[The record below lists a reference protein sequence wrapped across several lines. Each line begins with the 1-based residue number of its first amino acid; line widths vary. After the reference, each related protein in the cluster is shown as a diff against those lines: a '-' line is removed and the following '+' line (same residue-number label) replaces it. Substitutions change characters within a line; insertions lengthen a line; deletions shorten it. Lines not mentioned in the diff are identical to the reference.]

1 MEYMNNKLMRGMV
14 HSALAL
20 SMAFVSHSS
29 WAGPLNT
36 APTDIE
42 FGIPVV
48 IEPGNDLIEVNGP
61 GDFGTEFV
69 AVNNWYTHNIDVSSV
84 FANGFNL
91 YGTNYNAATQFKM
104 NQHGNVS
111 FETVEGLLLVHPDST
126 QVGQD
131 LWARIAPVFAVHTG
145 IACNF
150 TQACNPGV
158 LSAGGN
164 STGSNKVY
172 YHLDPVKN
180 VVTLTYDDR
189 ITKSSNYGWPM
200 HPTDTT
206 PFAGQMRFHD
216 IGNGNFVVE
225 YRYENTGW
233 TTGLLAG
240 WSNDDNINFV
250 SLDKNTNY
258 STSSNIN
265 HPGVF
270 AWMFVDGQY
279 ISVYNSNKLLEASE
293 NGKKVSSLATIDAD
307 NNESFTY
314 SLLDDADGRFA
325 LVVES
330 GVTFVVVADGGNR
343 LDFDDNATHDIRVK
357 VTDSADNTF
366 EKTLTINLVERPTFE
381 MSSDIRVPV
390 DTAMDI
396 TIKTNVD
403 QGSGIPTITATGL
416 PDWMN
421 FSDNGDGTVT
431 LSGFPSFE
439 LTFHV
444 TLTVTDGFGTETVRT
459 FNITVTPEPV
469 APEISSVGG
478 TPPTTTTVEVTVEGE
493 DGDAASFGW
502 MLMLLAGGLVARRKM
517 K

>member
-1 MEYMNNKLMRGMV
+1 MNNKLMRGMV

-29 WAGPLNT
+29 WAVPLNT

-69 AVNNWYTHNIDVSSV
+69 AVNDWYTHNIDVSSV

-131 LWARIAPVFAVHTG
+131 LWARIAPVFAVHTS
-145 IACNF
+145 IACYF
-150 TQACNPGV
+150 TRACNPGV

-189 ITKSSNYGWPM
+189 ITYSSDFGWPA

-233 TTGLLAG
+233 TTGLL
-240 WSNDDNINFV
+240 V
-250 SLDKNTNY
+250 
-258 STSSNIN
+258 
-265 HPGVF
+265 
-270 AWMFVDGQY
+270 
-279 ISVYNSNKLLEASE
+279 
-293 NGKKVSSLATIDAD
+293 
-307 NNESFTY
+307 
-314 SLLDDADGRFA
+314 GR
-325 LVVES
+325 VMM
-330 GVTFVVVADGGNR
+330 
-343 LDFDDNATHDIRVK
+343 I
-357 VTDSADNTF
+357 
-366 EKTLTINLVERPTFE
+366 
-381 MSSDIRVPV
+381 
-390 DTAMDI
+390 
-396 TIKTNVD
+396 
-403 QGSGIPTITATGL
+403 IPI
-416 PDWMN
+416 MY
-421 FSDNGDGTVT
+421 
-431 LSGFPSFE
+431 
-439 LTFHV
+439 
-444 TLTVTDGFGTETVRT
+444 R
-459 FNITVTPEPV
+459 
-469 APEISSVGG
+469 
-478 TPPTTTTVEVTVEGE
+478 
-493 DGDAASFGW
+493 
-502 MLMLLAGGLVARRKM
+502 
-517 K
+517 